1 MDILNTDSLLS
12 EEEKILKKSAKK
24 FVEKDILP
32 DISQH
37 FNEGTFPSELPEL
50 LGSNGYLGSF
60 IPQEYG
66 GGGSSYT
73 NYGVICEQLEFGDT
87 GVRSFCSVQS
97 SLVMFPIWK
106 FGSEEQKKKWLPLL
120 ASGKKIGCFGLTEP
134 DFGSNPSGMITK
146 AVKEKDGYTL
156 NGVKRWITNAN
167 VADICVVWAKNEA
180 GEIEGFLVEK
190 DSPGLLQKEI
200 KNKFSLRASH
210 TGELVFEDCKIP
222 LKNKLPDAKGLKSP
236 LLCLDSARFG
246 IIWGAI
252 GAANA
257 CYESA
262 LNYAKERIQFS
273 KPIAAYQLV
282 QNKLVAM
289 ITEIEKAKLLAIQ
302 VSRQRDLGK
311 GKFTQVSMG
320 KMNNVSIALDI
331 ARNARDILGAN
342 GISTEYP
349 VIRHMLNLES
359 VNTYEGTEDIH
370 RLIIG
375 KEITGHSAFE

>member
-1 MDILNTDSLLS
+1 MDILNTDSLLT

-32 DISQH
+32 DIAKH
-37 FNEGTFPSELPEL
+37 FNTGTFPEELPKL
-50 LGSNGYLGSF
+50 LGKNGYLGSF
-60 IPQEYG
+60 IPEEYG

-73 NYGVICEQLEFGDT
+73 NYGIICEQLEYGDS

-106 FGSEEQKKKWLPLL
+106 YGTEEQKKKWLPLL
-120 ASGKKIGCFGLTEP
+120 AKGEKIGCFGLTEP
-134 DFGSNPSGMITK
+134 DFGSNPAGMLSNAK
-146 AVKEKDGYTL
+146 KDKNHYIL
-156 NGVKRWITNAN
+156 NGTKRWITNADI
-167 VADICVVWAKNEA
+167 ADICVVWAKDEDSKVC
-180 GEIEGFLVEK
+180 GFLIEK
-190 DSPGLLQKEI
+190 DTPGLKQIEI

-210 TGELVFEDCKIP
+210 TGELVMENCKIP
-222 LKNKLPDAKGLKSP
+222 LENKLPNANGLKAP

-246 IIWGAI
+246 IIWGSI
-252 GAANA
+252 GAASA

-262 LNYAKERIQFS
+262 LSYAKQRTQFS

-282 QNKLVAM
+282 QKKLVEM

>member
-12 EEEKILKKSAKK
+12 DEEKILKNSAKK
-24 FVEKDILP
+24 FVEKNILP
-32 DISQH
+32 DISKH
-37 FNEGTFPSELPEL
+37 FNDGTFPDELPKL
-50 LGSNGYLGSF
+50 LGKNGYLGSF
-60 IPQEYG
+60 IPEEYG

-73 NYGVICEQLEFGDT
+73 NYGIVCEQLEYGDS

-97 SLVMFPIWK
+97 SLVIFPIWK
-106 FGSEEQKKKWLPLL
+106 YGSEEQKKKWLPQLT
-120 ASGKKIGCFGLTEP
+120 SGEKIGCFGLTEP
-134 DFGSNPSGMITK
+134 DFGSNPAGMITRAK
-146 AVKEKDGYTL
+146 KEKDHYVL
-156 NGVKRWITNAN
+156 NGTKRWITNAN
-167 VADICVVWAKNEA
+167 IADICVIWAKDDE
-180 GEIEGFLVEK
+180 GSVSGFLVEK
-190 DSPGLLQKEI
+190 DTPGLKQVEI

-210 TGELVFEDCKIP
+210 TGELIMEDCKIP
-222 LKNKLPDAKGLKSP
+222 IKNKLPNAIGLKGP

-246 IIWGAI
+246 IIWGSI
-252 GAANA
+252 GAATA

-262 LNYAKERIQFS
+262 LNYSKQRIQFS

-282 QNKLVAM
+282 QKKLVKM

-302 VSRQRDLGK
+302 ISRQRDLGK

-331 ARNARDILGAN
+331 ARVARDMLGAN

-349 VIRHMLNLES
+349 AIRHMLNLES

-375 KEITGHSAFE
+375 KEITGFSAFE